1 MRELFVP
8 FSRGLRNCMGQNLA
22 LMELKIVTSAV
33 LKRYTVSVGKA
44 MRGDEM
50 EMRDHFVLIPK
61 GGRCELVFESV
72 SET

>member
-1 MRELFVP
+1 
-8 FSRGLRNCMGQNLA
+8 MGQNLA

-61 GGRCELVFESV
+61 GRCELVFESV